1 MSKYRVPF
9 LLLPLLALTWSN
21 TTDVFGGQPAVAAT
35 NDTIP
40 GPAPGPQFRLS
51 ASGLPLDGRW
61 KSKPLLADL
70 NGDGLV
76 DLAAHARLA
85 DGPRVWLN
93 NGDGTWKDSSKGLE
107 MSEGSCGG
115 GVHAGDINGDGLIDL
130 AVADHCKGVYV
141 FLGDGKGN
149 WTPSTIQLNPM
160 VARRPELLK
169 EQINPYQGAEDLALG
184 DIDGDGKLDLVVT
197 ASDRG
202 GFSVY
207 LGDGTGATWREV
219 ESHGLP
225 THGDS
230 EKQDGQDGGWANEL
244 ILSDLDGDGRL
255 DLAASYYLG
264 PRVWRGHGKGS
275 WTNWSGGLPTLERGG
290 LIRRIAVGDLD
301 QDGKQDLLVTHVQ
314 EGVKAFAQ
322 DRKGGD
328 WKPLGLEAQSSFSG
342 AEGIAVGDLDGDG
355 KAEVVVGGRQP
366 ERNGFGLLVL
376 KRDSLGNWKNVSG
389 TGLPE
394 KGLQI
399 VWGIAI
405 ADLNKDKLMDLA
417 VTTGGDMFAPMP
429 DKKDEGG
436 KGSIPPVPRVQVW
449 LNQSTKLRP
458 VTPLESG
465 PSR

>member
-1 MSKYRVPF
+1 
-9 LLLPLLALTWSN
+9 
-21 TTDVFGGQPAVAAT
+21 
-35 NDTIP
+35 
-40 GPAPGPQFRLS
+40 
-51 ASGLPLDGRW
+51 
-61 KSKPLLADL
+61 
-70 NGDGLV
+70 
-76 DLAAHARLA
+76 
-85 DGPRVWLN
+85 
-93 NGDGTWKDSSKGLE
+93 
-107 MSEGSCGG
+107 
-115 GVHAGDINGDGLIDL
+115 
-130 AVADHCKGVYV
+130 
-141 FLGDGKGN
+141 
-149 WTPSTIQLNPM
+149 
-160 VARRPELLK
+160 
-169 EQINPYQGAEDLALG
+169 
-184 DIDGDGKLDLVVT
+184 
-197 ASDRG
+197 
-202 GFSVY
+202 
-207 LGDGTGATWREV
+207 
-219 ESHGLP
+219 
-225 THGDS
+225 
-230 EKQDGQDGGWANEL
+230 
-244 ILSDLDGDGRL
+244 
-255 DLAASYYLG
+255 
-264 PRVWRGHGKGS
+264 
-275 WTNWSGGLPTLERGG
+275 LERGG